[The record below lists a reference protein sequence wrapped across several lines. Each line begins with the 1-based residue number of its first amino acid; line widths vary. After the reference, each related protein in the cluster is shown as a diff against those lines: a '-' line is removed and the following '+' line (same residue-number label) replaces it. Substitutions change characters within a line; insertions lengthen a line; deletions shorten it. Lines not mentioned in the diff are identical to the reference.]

1 MESGDDIT
9 PPVAQGNA
17 NNGVYNT
24 GVEDIR
30 SPPSRDCRKCQTYLS
45 KFSLEFDT
53 LYFVGRVYCIYIY
66 ISNNISL

>member
-1 MESGDDIT
+1 MVCSDDIT
-9 PPVAQGNA
+9 PPIAQGNA

-53 LYFVGRVYCIYIY
+53 LYFCRSSIVF
-66 ISNNISL
+66 ISLTIISL